1 MQQIGSVREI
11 FEAES
16 AEASNCVLM
25 LSFPPPP
32 PSEVAEALSFANR
45 TVIDVF
51 VPVCGMDDHC
61 LPTATGKRYVRVMSS
76 SVVW

>member
-1 MQQIGSVREI
+1 
-11 FEAES
+11 
-16 AEASNCVLM
+16 M

-45 TVIDVF
+45 TGIDVF

-76 SVVW
+76 SVVG